1 MAESLAGQL
10 KREREETRALL
21 ADGYAQDHIDQDEL
35 ERRLDLVETAAT
47 VEELRALTTELRPME
62 TALVPVRAATQE
74 RIPVTLGSLERAG
87 AWQVSSRTTVRVLFG
102 SAELDLREAVLPPG
116 DIEIEVKVVFGN
128 LELIVPPGWQ
138 IDNRCG
144 AVLGSIEQDPS
155 SPVSGPRRVLRLT
168 GRVVFSSLAVY
179 ERLPGEGSFGAWR
192 RRRGEKK
199 ALAERSARALRR
211 GDE

>member
-35 ERRLDLVETAAT
+35 ERRLELAETAAT
-47 VEELRALTTELRPME
+47 VEELRALTTELRPIE
-62 TALVPVRAATQE
+62 TGLVPVRVTEQE
-74 RIPVTLGSLERAG
+74 RIPVTFGALERAG
-87 AWQVSSRTTVRVLFG
+87 AWEVAPRTRLRVVFG
-102 SAELDLREAVLPPG
+102 SALLDLREAVLPAG
-116 DIEIEVKVVFGN
+116 EVEIEVKVVFGS

-144 AVLGSIEQDPS
+144 AILGSVDQDPS
-155 SPVSGPRRVLRLT
+155 GPVSGARRVLRLT
-168 GRVVFSSLAVY
+168 GRVLFGSLSVY
-179 ERLPGEGSFGAWR
+179 ERRPGEGVAGTWRGAR
-192 RRRGEKK
+192 
-199 ALAERSARALRR
+199 ALEDRPRALRR